1 MGIGLGLVNKINIP
15 LHLLLLI
22 LAVVPILV
30 NAGLKSLWP
39 GLHWENELLHSAGET
54 VGTIIAIFMAVL
66 LFLKHKE
73 NPEGNSYLLALGFLS
88 MGLLDGFHAISKPG
102 DSFVFLHSI
111 ANVFGGFWFAL
122 ACLPAPVKYLSKKN
136 ATSWVVISGSLLC
149 GIWIYLLPET
159 IPSMAHN
166 GDFTTTAIAINS
178 LSGIMFIFAAFR
190 FLIDF
195 YRVKTIETYL
205 FACMFML
212 FGIAEITFYQ
222 SSIWGSGWWVW
233 HSLRLVAYI
242 LVMLFIIRQYIKVVA
257 MQKET
262 EDRYR
267 GVVEDT
273 PVLVNCFDSE
283 YKITFVNNALCDF
296 VGKSS
301 EELVGSSFLARI
313 PETDQKFVKDN
324 IAALNSEFPEQ
335 SHEHRAITSAG
346 DICWQHWTNRGLFD
360 AQGQILGYQS
370 IGLDITERKKAEK
383 ELQNNRN
390 LLNRIINQSPFATW
404 ISDKKGTIIK
414 CNAALEKLLNITG
427 EQLIGKY
434 NVFEDEIAIE
444 QGLIPKIRT
453 VFENGNTANFSVE
466 WDANE
471 LGYKDAKKVHI
482 EGTMFPIHNEKGDLT
497 NVVNHWID
505 TTKRNQ
511 AMKKLE
517 SKTSELTKE
526 IAERIQTEEKLIESE
541 EKHRTLFESM
551 VQGVVYQDADGKII
565 SANPAAENILGLT
578 IDQMQGCVSMDP
590 RWKAIH
596 EDKSDFPGEKHP
608 AMVSLR
614 TGQPIHDVV
623 MGVFHPDEERHRWIR
638 INSIPKIRPGEK
650 KPYQVYTTFTDITE
664 HKKLEAQIQQS
675 QKMES
680 IGNLAGGIAHDFN
693 NLLFP
698 IIGMSEMLL
707 EDLPKDSR
715 EYENVEEIFHAGRRA
730 GNLVQQILAFSRQS
744 EHKMAPVRVQN
755 VLKEVLKLSHSTIP
769 SNIEIHENIQQD
781 CGLIRADST
790 QVHQVAMNLITNAY
804 HAIEDKNGA
813 IDIKLEKMTLQDN
826 ELPDTVLLPG
836 QYVQLS
842 VSDNGIGMSQNTIS
856 KIFEPY
862 FTTKQLGKGTGLGL
876 AVVYGIV
883 KEHGGDIKVYSEI
896 EKGTTFNIYLP
907 LMEKAAE
914 TAVVQQSSKAVT
926 GTESILLVDDE
937 VSVAKLEGQMLSR
950 LGYQVTAETSSRD
963 ALNTFKSNPNSFDL
977 VISDMTMPNMTGD
990 QLAKELLSIKA
1001 DIPIIICTGF
1011 SERINKEQAEAIG
1024 VNGFLM
1030 KPVVKSDMAQM
1041 IRKVLDEVKK
1051 H

>member
-1 MGIGLGLVNKINIP
+1 MGIGLGLVNKINVP
-15 LHLLLLI
+15 LQLLI
-22 LAVVPILV
+22 LAVVPILI

-39 GLHWENELLHSAGET
+39 GLHWENELLHTAGEI
-54 VGTIIAIFMAVL
+54 VGTILAIFMAIL

-88 MGLLDGFHAISKPG
+88 MGLLDGFHAISKSG

-111 ANVFGGFWFAL
+111 ASVFGGFWFAL
-122 ACLPAPVKYLSKKN
+122 AWLPAPLVIYLSKKN

-159 IPSMAHN
+159 IPSMVHN
-166 GDFTTTAIAINS
+166 GDFTTTAVAINS

-190 FLIDF
+190 FSIDF

-222 SSIWGSGWWVW
+222 SSIWDSGWWVW
-233 HSLRLVAYI
+233 HLLRLVAYI
-242 LVMLFIIRQYIKVVA
+242 LVMLFIIRQYIKAVA
-257 MQKET
+257 KQKESD
-262 EDRYR
+262 ERYR

-301 EELVGSSFLARI
+301 EELVGSSFLTRI

-335 SHEHRAITSAG
+335 SYEHRAITSAG
-346 DICWQHWTNRGLFD
+346 DLCWQHWTNRGLFD

-370 IGLDITERKKAEK
+370 IGLDITERKKSEK
-383 ELQNNRN
+383 KLQNNRN
-390 LLNRIINQSPFATW
+390 FLNRIINQSPFATW

-414 CNAALEKLLNITG
+414 CNAALEKFLNITG

-453 VFENGNTANFSVE
+453 VFEDGKTANFSVE
-466 WDANE
+466 WDAKE
-471 LGYKDAKKVHI
+471 LGYKDAQKVYI
-482 EGTMFPIHNEKGDLT
+482 EGTMFPIHDDKGELT
-497 NVVNHWID
+497 NVVNHWVDI
-505 TTKRNQ
+505 TKRNQ

-526 IAERIQTEEKLIESE
+526 IAERIQIEEKLIESE
-541 EKHRTLFESM
+541 EKHRTLFETM

-565 SANPAAENILGLT
+565 LANPAAENILGLT
-578 IDQMQGCVSMDP
+578 IDQMQGRVSMDP

-596 EDKSDFPGEKHP
+596 EDKSNFPGEKHP

-623 MGVFHPDEERHRWIR
+623 MGVFHPDEKRHRWIR
-638 INSIPKIRPGEK
+638 IDSIPKTRPGEK

-664 HKKLEAQIQQS
+664 YKKLEARIQQS

-698 IIGMSEMLL
+698 IIGMAEMLL
-707 EDLPKDSR
+707 EDLPSGSLDH
-715 EYENVEEIFHAGRRA
+715 ENVQEIFNAGTRA
-730 GNLVQQILAFSRQS
+730 GALVNQILAFSRQS
-744 EHKMAPVRVQN
+744 EHKMTPVRVQN
-755 VLKEVLKLSHSTIP
+755 VLKEVLKLSRSTIP
-769 SNIEIHENIQQD
+769 TNIEIQQNIQQT
-781 CGLIRADST
+781 CGLVMADTT
-790 QVHQVAMNLITNAY
+790 QIHQVAMNLITNAY
-804 HAIEDKNGA
+804 HAVEDKNGA
-813 IDIKLEKMTLQDN
+813 IDI
-826 ELPDTVLLPG
+826 ELKGIIIEENDLSDEELLPG
-836 QYVQLS
+836 KYVRLS
-842 VSDNGIGMSQNTIS
+842 VSDSGIGMAQSTIN

-862 FTTKQLGKGTGLGL
+862 FTTKGKGKGTGLGL

-883 KEHGGDIKVYSEI
+883 KEHKGNIKVYSEI
-896 EKGTTFNIYLP
+896 GKGTTFSIYLP
-907 LMEKAAE
+907 LMEKTTE
-914 TAVVQQSSKAVT
+914 AVSTEQASELKT
-926 GTESILLVDDE
+926 GTERILLVDDE

-950 LGYQVTAETSSRD
+950 LGYQVTIKISSSD
-963 ALNTFKSNPNSFDL
+963 ALNTFKANPDSFEL

-990 QLAKELLSIKA
+990 QLAKELLLLKA

-1011 SERINKEQAEAIG
+1011 SEKINKEQAEMLG
-1024 VNGFLM
+1024 VKGFLM
-1030 KPVVKSDMAQM
+1030 KPVVKSAMAQM
-1041 IRKVLDEVKK
+1041 VRNVLDEAIEK
-1051 H
+1051 